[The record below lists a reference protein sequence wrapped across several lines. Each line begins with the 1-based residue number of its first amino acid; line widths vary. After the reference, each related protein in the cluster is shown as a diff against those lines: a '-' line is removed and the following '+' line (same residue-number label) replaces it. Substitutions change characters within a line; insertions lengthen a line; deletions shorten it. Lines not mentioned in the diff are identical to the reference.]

1 MKSEVL
7 RVGRTVMSAML
18 DVIMPPFDPSQSGEN
33 IWGDVKF
40 LDEPCC
46 ACCGF
51 PFDYAVGEGA
61 LCAPCLIKKPPYES
75 ARAAMVYDDAS
86 RPLIL
91 SFKHGGK
98 TENLSRFAA
107 QLSRVGREFL
117 VDADYIV
124 PVPLHSTRRIHRRY
138 NQSVLLARSLSKMTN
153 VSFDPD
159 ILYRQKATPSQ
170 GGKTAAGRRRNVL
183 GAFNIR
189 EASKDRLCGKHIIVI
204 DDVMTT
210 GATVEACASILL
222 RSGAKRVDVLC
233 LARVIKENRLKQD
246 KPYGQS

>member
-1 MKSEVL
+1 
-7 RVGRTVMSAML
+7 MSTML
-18 DVIMPPFDPSQSGEN
+18 DIIMPPYDPTQGGDEN
-33 IWGDVKF
+33 WTNVNF
-40 LDEPCC
+40 LDDPCC

-61 LCAPCLIKKPPYES
+61 LCASCLIKRPPYDS
-75 ARAAMVYDDAS
+75 ARAAMIYDDAS

-107 QLSRVGREFL
+107 QLSRVGREVL
-117 VDADYIV
+117 PQADYIV
-124 PVPLHSTRRIHRRY
+124 AVPLHATRRIYRRY
-138 NQSVLLARSLSKMTN
+138 NQSVLLARAVAKITR
-153 VSFDPD
+153 VRFDPN
-159 ILYRQKATPSQ
+159 ILHRQRATPSQ
-170 GGKTAAGRRRNVL
+170 GGKSAAGRRRNVS
-183 GAFNIR
+183 GAFR
-189 EASKDRLCGKHIIVI
+189 VRKTSKARLKGKHIIVI

-210 GATVEACASILL
+210 GATVEACVSILL

-233 LARVIKENRLKQD
+233 LARVIKENRPKQD